1 LQFSERLM
9 MVRFMQVF
17 ESNGNTRQMRVKI
30 TSGGKLSNHEPIGQ
44 LLMFTQFAGKVRVR
58 EI

>member
-1 LQFSERLM
+1 
-9 MVRFMQVF
+9 MQVF
-17 ESNGNTRQMRVKI
+17 ESNGTRQMRVKI

-44 LLMFTQFAGKVRVR
+44 LLNMFTQFAGKVRVR

>member
-1 LQFSERLM
+1 ME
-9 MVRFMQVF
+9 RFMQVF